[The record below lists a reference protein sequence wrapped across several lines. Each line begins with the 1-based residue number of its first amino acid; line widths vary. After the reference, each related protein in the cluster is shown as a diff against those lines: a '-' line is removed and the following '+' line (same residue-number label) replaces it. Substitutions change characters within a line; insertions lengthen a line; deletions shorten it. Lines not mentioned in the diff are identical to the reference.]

1 MNRQEA
7 LELLRQSQEFPGSY
21 RFRVVVRAGETA
33 PVVSAVS
40 AELGAALKDVD
51 ERPSRK
57 GTYTSVRLRAEVE
70 SAEQVLEVYALLEA
84 LDGVLA
90 TM

>member
-33 PVVSAVS
+33 TVVSAVS
-40 AELGAALKDVD
+40 AVLGSSMEKVD
-51 ERPSRK
+51 ERESRK
-57 GTYTSVRLRAEVE
+57 GTYTSVRMLARVE